1 MIRIAVCCV
10 QVLGL
15 QNSRL
20 GIEDLPMLSQL
31 REILPPIVEVLIY
44 CTSAIS
50 IYFKLICMLY

>member
-44 CTSAIS
+44 
-50 IYFKLICMLY
+50 